1 MSSLDVI
8 TTIQPEELWLATTL
22 ERIVAMDEPQAVAL
36 VPRLRDL
43 LAEELEA
50 WKEYLTDAQADSYS
64 AILHD
69 ATQEDA
75 DIEALVIRAVNYIE
89 VITRTRM
96 EVLNEMCQSQSRD
109 RVHESLNNLSDSGRL
124 FDHTTGT
131 YGGVPLNQ
139 AIEDPVNQIFME
151 LERTLSAMED
161 ERTESM
167 EALLHTTSDRIM
179 EHWSKEQAVDL
190 ATKMEDF
197 GIDLK
202 PVLRTED
209 DDW

>member
-1 MSSLDVI
+1 MSSLDAI
-8 TTIQPEELWLATTL
+8 TTIQPEELWLATPL
-22 ERIVAMDEPQAVAL
+22 ERIAAMDTPQAVAL

-69 ATQEDA
+69 ATQENA
-75 DIEALVIRAVNYIE
+75 DVEALIIRA
-89 VITRTRM
+89 TRLIDVTVRVRM
-96 EVLNEMCQSQSRD
+96 EVLVEMQKSQNRDGANESTVNPPITGQI
-109 RVHESLNNLSDSGRL
+109 

-131 YGGVPLNQ
+131 FGGVPLNQ
-139 AIEDPVNQIFME
+139 AIEEPTSQIFME
-151 LERTLSAMED
+151 AERKLSAMEN

-167 EALLHTTSDRIM
+167 EYQLNTLSDRIRG
-179 EHWSKEQAVDL
+179 HWSKEEVVDL
-190 ATKMEDF
+190 ATMMEDF
-197 GIDLK
+197 GIDLR

-209 DDW
+209 DEW